1 MGGGCSS
8 LVGYNIGDH
17 VGEKAQPLSLD
28 HGCRSKFIVTHELG
42 HALGF
47 WHEQNRRDRD
57 QYIRVYTEN
66 TEAGGE
72 HNSEMNQDSLV
83 DTEYDFLSIMHYDQW
98 DRSWNEK
105 VSMVTLDP
113 RWQELMGTATV
124 LSFADVKAANEMYT
138 CDAQCADRSACP
150 RGGYRDKHCVC
161 MCEGEPL
168 AEDGRTTVPCSE
180 NFHSDKLAHMLRD
193 SWRNVPE
200 CKNWWHD
207 VHCEPLEQQ
216 GLCTDPYKGKWMRD
230 HCMKTCGCCY

>member
-1 MGGGCSS
+1 
-8 LVGYNIGDH
+8 
-17 VGEKAQPLSLD
+17 
-28 HGCRSKFIVTHELG
+28 
-42 HALGF
+42 
-47 WHEQNRRDRD
+47 
-57 QYIRVYTEN
+57 
-66 TEAGGE
+66 
-72 HNSEMNQDSLV
+72 
-83 DTEYDFLSIMHYDQW
+83 
-98 DRSWNEK
+98 
-105 VSMVTLDP
+105 
-113 RWQELMGTATV
+113 MGTATV
-124 LSFADVKAANEMYT
+124 LSFADVKAANKMYT

-207 VHCEPLEQQ
+207 VHCEPLEQR

-230 HCMKTCGCCY
+230 HCMKTCGCCYDHSHACEYWAEMGYCAANSQWKPVMEAQCRKTCGLCQGGYDASQRDERACQDTTPDYLCQSYKDRGECETVSQTQVTCKATCGLCK